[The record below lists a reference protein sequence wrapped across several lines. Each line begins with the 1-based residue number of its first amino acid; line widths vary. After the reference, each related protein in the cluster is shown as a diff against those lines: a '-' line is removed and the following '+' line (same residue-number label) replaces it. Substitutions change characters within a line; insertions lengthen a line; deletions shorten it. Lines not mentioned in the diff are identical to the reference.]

1 MITASR
7 KLFVLHLVANAL
19 LLWLAYEWLGVG
31 ESTRLRLVWSALDA
45 LAILALVSWFHGAT
59 LVFFRT
65 SEPKINGAFRT
76 ALGHIPA
83 LLVAA
88 ILVLVLYG
96 LLAWAAAASGQP
108 AFRLASWLTLKLRTP
123 VKPATVARI
132 FLGAFWI
139 VRWVVLPVGLLPM
152 ASGIAARGWRGFGEW
167 SWRGGG
173 RYWLGGPLPPV
184 GGLWVAFGLLRIA
197 ARGWRG
203 FGEWSWRGGWRY
215 WLEVPL
221 LLVAGLW
228 LPFVLLGWV
237 PAVSGF
243 TMEMVSFSLRM
254 LVAYLLF
261 VGALWTLKRVT
272 AARKRE

>member
-132 FLGAFWI
+132 FLGA
-139 VRWVVLPVGLLPM
+139 
-152 ASGIAARGWRGFGEW
+152 
-167 SWRGGG
+167 
-173 RYWLGGPLPPV
+173 
-184 GGLWVAFGLLRIA
+184 
-197 ARGWRG
+197 
-203 FGEWSWRGGWRY
+203 Y

-221 LLVAGLW
+221 LLAAGLG

-261 VGALWTLKRVT
+261 VGALWTLERVT